1 MSRYS
6 YSDRV
11 RIAVLIPCYNEEHTV
26 AQVVGDFRA
35 ALPGATVYVYDNNSK
50 DRTREF
56 ALQAGAVVR
65 SEHRQGKGFVVRRMF
80 SDIDADAYVMVDG
93 DGTYD
98 ASAAPQMVAML
109 VGQQLDMVVGRRV
122 STESAAYRTGH
133 RFGNSLFTS
142 MVARLFGKRFE
153 DILSGYRVFSR
164 RFAKS
169 FTVSTGGFEIETEI
183 TVHAL
188 SLDLPI
194 REIDTV
200 YGSRTEGS
208 ASKLNTYR
216 DGIRILLAIVGLFR
230 EERPLSFFSILGGA
244 SQLLALILIY
254 PVVMDFMRTG
264 LVRRFPTAILSTG
277 LVLSGLLS
285 FVAGLILDTVTR
297 GRREAKALAYLAIP
311 VLDPDLSKTSDE

>member
-1 MSRYS
+1 
-6 YSDRV
+6 
-11 RIAVLIPCYNEEHTV
+11 
-26 AQVVGDFRA
+26 
-35 ALPGATVYVYDNNSK
+35 
-50 DRTREF
+50 
-56 ALQAGAVVR
+56 
-65 SEHRQGKGFVVRRMF
+65 MF

-122 STESAAYRTGH
+122 STESDAYRAGH

-142 MVARLFGKRFE
+142 IVARLFGKRFE

-169 FTVSTGGFEIETEI
+169 FTISTGGFEIETEI

-194 REIDTV
+194 LEVDTV
-200 YGSRTEGS
+200 YGSRTQGS

-216 DGIRILLAIVGLFR
+216 DGIRILRAIISLFR
-230 EERPLSFFSILGGA
+230 EERPLLFFSILGGA

-254 PVVMDFMRTG
+254 PVVTEFMRTG

-297 GRREAKALAYLAIP
+297 GRREAKAIAYLAIP
-311 VLDPDLSKTSDE
+311 VLDPGLSKTSDE